1 MLNKSLFSVIALAGL
16 LVSAGCGGGGGAGSP
31 ATGGDGATTPPTTN
45 PQTATNATATFH
57 VDVASRKVT
66 IQSLTGADSK
76 VSKGAQSHAVFTG
89 SAVGFTSSALL
100 DQPGD
105 SGLKVLSVS
114 LTNHWGV
121 PIGQTPDGAPTGLKV
136 RFSNFTNVSAF
147 SDLRPKTS
155 VTTIAGTG
163 SGGTQDGPVGSASFN
178 LPVGVA
184 AAGNGVYYVSEYN
197 AQRIRKIANGMVSTL
212 AGSGAV
218 GGTNGAGLTASFNI
232 PYAIA
237 LNPVDGA
244 LILAEFGGHRIRR
257 ITPDGKVTTVAG
269 TGVAGSA
276 NGAGTAA
283 TFNQPI
289 GVTVS
294 ASGVIYVTEQ
304 AGQDVRK
311 IVLTGSD
318 PTAPASYTVSKLA
331 GTGSAG
337 STDGNGAG
345 ASFSSPNGIAIAPD
359 GVLYIAD
366 RMNVRIRRID
376 TSGNVTTIAGTG
388 VGGSA
393 DGSGNAATFAAPRGV
408 AYVNGAII
416 IADGARI
423 RQLTLKAGGSAS
435 PNVAS
440 SWQVATLA
448 GSGAAG
454 SSNGTGD
461 VATFTNAQMITSDPS
476 GNIIEADA
484 SHTVRKITPNSGA
497 FPIGV
502 ASGTVPT
509 EPVQLS
515 NADSTIPNP
524 GNGTN
529 LPYIQY
535 AGALAPGASSSAKN
549 WTFIVPNG
557 VTAFEFTTTVEADAS
572 ILAPPGAVDNGPT
585 PTSPNNV
592 GSPDVE
598 VRTLAGGGSRQ
609 GYLDGSVVN
618 ARFNGPEYIAAD
630 QAGNL
635 YLSDQYNAAI
645 RRISTS
651 GVVSTIAGHIGGAPG
666 YGDGA
671 GNVAQLSYPSS
682 IVVTKDGSTV
692 YVADSV
698 NNRIRRIA
706 LNSPELDP
714 TISSN
719 WTVSTVAGN
728 GTAGG
733 TYSTSVGTTAAL
745 NSPTG
750 LTLDPGGN
758 LYVTESA
765 GNRVRRLQF
774 VGGDP
779 TSAANWQ
786 VTLVAG
792 DTSAAAGAGGTTDNA
807 SGPSARFQNPT
818 NIACDRSG
826 TLYVTDTAN
835 HRIRKITAD
844 GSVTTLAGG
853 IGGDVAASG
862 YADGP
867 ALSSGAPV
875 ARFASP
881 IGLCIDSA
889 GYVYVGEGTNA
900 RIRRISPTGYVT
912 TVAGTGSSG
921 AADGSGKTCQF
932 NGLASLAIAP
942 SGTIYIGEVNN
953 NGVRLLQRIINSGT
967 L

>member
-16 LVSAGCGGGGGAGSP
+16 LVSTGCGGGGGAGSP
-31 ATGGDGATTPPTTN
+31 AAGGDGTTTPPTTN

-66 IQSLTGADSK
+66 IQSLTGTTPK

-105 SGLKVLSVS
+105 AGLKVLSVS

-121 PIGQTPDGAPTGLKV
+121 PIGQTPDGSPSGLKV

-147 SDLRPKTS
+147 TDLRPKTS

-197 AQRIRKIANGMVSTL
+197 AHRIRKIANGLVSTL

-218 GGTNGAGLTASFNI
+218 GGANGAGLTASFNI

-244 LILAEFGGHRIRR
+244 IIVAEFGGHRIRR
-257 ITPDGKVTTVAG
+257 ITPDGQVTTVAG
-269 TGVAGSA
+269 TGVAGLA

-318 PTAPASYTVSKLA
+318 PKAPASYTVSKLA

-345 ASFSSPNGIAIAPD
+345 ASFSSPNGIAVAPD
-359 GVLYIAD
+359 GVLYVAD

-376 TSGNVTTIAGTG
+376 TNGNVTTIAGTG
-388 VGGSA
+388 AGGSA
-393 DGSGNAATFAAPRGV
+393 DGSGNAASFAAPRGV

-416 IADGARI
+416 VADGARI
-423 RQLTLKAGGSAS
+423 RQVTLKAGGSAS
-435 PNVAS
+435 PNSSS

-448 GSGAAG
+448 GSGVSG
-454 SSNGTGD
+454 SANGTGD

-502 ASGTVPT
+502 ASGTAPS

-515 NADSTIPNP
+515 NSDGVIPNP
-524 GNGTN
+524 GDGTSF
-529 LPYIQY
+529 PYIQY
-535 AGALAPGASSSAKN
+535 AGAIAAGATSDAKN
-549 WTFIVPNG
+549 WTFVIPAG
-557 VTAFEFTTTVEADAS
+557 VTAFEFTTTVEADSS
-572 ILAPPGAVDNGPT
+572 ILAPPGAVDNGPS
-585 PTSPNNV
+585 PVSPNNV

-598 VRTLAGGGSRQ
+598 IRTLSGGGSSL
-609 GYLDGSVVN
+609 GYLDGSVAN
-618 ARFNGPEYIAAD
+618 ARFNGPEYIAVD
-630 QAGNL
+630 QSGNL
-635 YLSDQYNAAI
+635 YLSDQFNSAI
-645 RRISTS
+645 RRISVS
-651 GVVSTIAGHIGGAPG
+651 GVVSTIAGHVGGGSGSAN
-666 YGDGA
+666 GA
-671 GNVAQLSYPSS
+671 GNVASFSSPSG
-682 IVVTKDGSTV
+682 IAVTPNGSTI
-692 YVADSV
+692 YVADSG
-698 NNRIRRIA
+698 NQKIRMIT
-706 LNSPELDP
+706 LNSPGANPALS
-714 TISSN
+714 TN
-719 WTVSTVAGN
+719 WTVSTIAGT
-728 GTAGG
+728 GAIGGQYSSLLGSTA
-733 TYSTSVGTTAAL
+733 TFNTPL
-745 NSPTG
+745 G
-750 LTLDPGGN
+750 LTTDPGGN
-758 LYVTESA
+758 LYVTEYS
-765 GNRVRRLQF
+765 GNRVRRLQLA
-774 VGGDP
+774 GGDP
-779 TSAANWQ
+779 TNAANWQ
-786 VTLVAG
+786 VSLLGG
-792 DTSAAAGAGGTTDNA
+792 DTSNAVGAVGTTDGSSFSAHFKNP
-807 SGPSARFQNPT
+807 SGIT
-818 NIACDRSG
+818 CDRAG
-826 TLYVTDTAN
+826 ILYVADTGN
-835 HRIRKITAD
+835 SRIRKITPD
-844 GSVTTLAGG
+844 GIVSTLAGG
-853 IGGDVAASG
+853 VNGDVPVNG
-862 YADGP
+862 YADG
-867 ALSSGAPV
+867 AGAG
-875 ARFASP
+875 ARFAQP
-881 IGLCIDSA
+881 YAICIDTA
-889 GYVYVGEGTNA
+889 GYVYVGDVGNQ
-900 RIRRISPTGYVT
+900 RIRRISPTGYTT
-912 TVAGTGSSG
+912 TVAGTGLTG
-921 AADGSGKTCQF
+921 AKDGTGNIAQF
-932 NGLASLAIAP
+932 NSVQSLAVAP
-942 SGTIYIGEVNN
+942 SGTIYIGETNN
-953 NGVRLLQRIINSGT
+953 NGVRLLQRIVNSGT